1 MKLIRH
7 SITPGG
13 APFAPLVPPPLD
25 AASAHASRR
34 LFDARLPVFLRDT
47 LGVRDFH
54 CGFASAA
61 PDYADP
67 AVAELR
73 IDTPSGPVSAYVLL
87 DLERYPALSVCAWS
101 EAQAAD
107 RRTSPELTLR
117 NAVANVLCGPLLG
130 CLDTLGLTGAQV
142 VAVRRGA
149 SHAPR
154 PRSVTVALSLTL
166 RDQRHDA
173 LVQLPGRCIEWL
185 DGCLARTARAGWL
198 DASLRVPG
206 SLVLGVKALSVDTL
220 QSLRGGD
227 ILLRVFD
234 PSLDAAWLHGAGARA
249 DTAPHPAAFATW
261 GSAGL
266 AHGRAAVAVQT
277 RTITLLKEPVM
288 TETTVL
294 DTPEAA
300 LDAPDAER
308 TVEVGELELPV
319 QFVAD
324 TVALT
329 IDEVSSLAP
338 GYVIELPTA
347 IADLTLKL
355 VAHGQVIG
363 HGELVGVGEHV
374 GIRIL
379 RMAHEHGSVQ

>member
-1 MKLIRH
+1 MKPIRH
-7 SITPGG
+7 SITPGN
-13 APFAPLVPPPLD
+13 APCAPLVPPPLD
-25 AASAHASRR
+25 PASAHASRR
-34 LFDARLPVFLRDT
+34 LFDARLPVFLHDT
-47 LGVRDFH
+47 LGVRDIR
-54 CGFASAA
+54 CGFAAGA
-61 PDYADP
+61 PDHADP

-73 IDTPSGPVSAYVLL
+73 IDTPAGPVSAHLLL

-117 NAVANVLCGPLLG
+117 NAVANVLCGPLLD
-130 CLDTLGLTGAQV
+130 CLDTLGLPGAQV
-142 VAVRRGA
+142 IAVRRGA
-149 SHAPR
+149 WPAPR
-154 PRSVTVALSLTL
+154 PPSVTVALSLTL
-166 RDQRHDA
+166 HDRRHDA

-185 DGCLARTARAGWL
+185 DACLARTARASRV

-249 DTAPHPAAFATW
+249 DAAPHPVAFATW
-261 GSAGL
+261 GNAGL

-294 DTPEAA
+294 NTPEAG
-300 LDAPDAER
+300 LDAPDAEHA
-308 TVEVGELELPV
+308 VEVGELELPV

-363 HGELVGVGEHV
+363 YGELVGIGEHV

-379 RMAHEHGSVQ
+379 RMAHEHGSVR